1 VTEAWERWMRG
12 YRVVY
17 EETDEL
23 NENNVA
29 DWIGSLANEIKRAH
43 KDWGFVGMFIF
54 GRQGAGKTTLALT
67 IASRV
72 YDGNWWTALKY
83 LYFDPADI
91 ERAVKSAIGLVEAKQ
106 ESEARLKTL
115 IWDDAGVWASKYYV
129 RMSGGVKYA
138 MAVQN
143 LVELARRITASI
155 IVTATA
161 PDRTLTPF
169 RTQEWY
175 YIRVSGPYKEKG
187 EKTARATVYRLSVT
201 PLGKLYVKRVGRNLS
216 FKLHIPQDVYRRYRE
231 LMIQY
236 MRNAPL
242 DFTSILEMHGK
253 KPKRRNKGKHID
265 DNN

>member
-1 VTEAWERWMRG
+1 MRFSWERWLRG
-12 YRVVY
+12 YEVVY
-17 EETDEL
+17 EKTDEL
-23 NENNVA
+23 NYTSA
-29 DWIGSLANEIKRAH
+29 DWIGKLASEIRYAH
-43 KDWGFVGMFIF
+43 KNWGFIGMFIF
-54 GRQGAGKTTLALT
+54 GRQAVGKTTLALT

-91 ERAVKSAIGLVEAKQ
+91 ERAVKSAIRLVEERQ
-106 ESEARLKTL
+106 DSEARLKTL
-115 IWDDAGVWASKYYV
+115 IWDDAGVWASKYYIRV
-129 RMSGGVKYA
+129 AGGIRYA
-138 MAVQN
+138 MSVQN
-143 LVELARRITASI
+143 LVELASGITASI

-175 YIRVSGPYKEKG
+175 YIRVSGPYMKKG
-187 EKTARATVYRLSVT
+187 EKTARATIYQLAVT
-201 PLGKLYVKRVGRNLS
+201 PLEKLYVKRVGRNLS

-242 DFTSILEMHGK
+242 DFTSIFGMSGEK
-253 KPKRRNKGKHID
+253 D
-265 DNN
+265 DIN